1 MATDLATKPPLPPF
15 TFETAHIKVKAAQ
28 NAWNTGDPQVVK
40 GAYTPDSIWRNR
52 GEFIRGTDEIV
63 TFLTK
68 KWAKEDGYR
77 LRKELFAFTE
87 NKIAVQFWYEWHDE
101 SGQWWRT
108 YGLEDWTFAEDGRMR
123 KRQMSGNDVKLAD
136 HERWFTEGV
145 DVNEVSIDEK
155 HW

>member
-1 MATDLATKPPLPPF
+1 MSR
-15 TFETAHIKVKAAQ
+15 
-28 NAWNTGDPQVVK
+28 DPQVVK

-87 NKIAVQFWYEWHDE
+87 NKVC
-101 SGQWWRT
+101 
-108 YGLEDWTFAEDGRMR
+108 
-123 KRQMSGNDVKLAD
+123 
-136 HERWFTEGV
+136 
-145 DVNEVSIDEK
+145 
-155 HW
+155 